1 MLDGGTRMTV
11 AVAVCATVVIVALLV
26 LRDRENDAWREIVAN
41 LSLRALEERASL
53 LDRIQH
59 PERVQVQGTPDGYEP
74 PEPPPDAAEL
84 AYIGQEVP
92 DFVSVGTAPTAQE
105 LDHIGREV
113 PENVHVGGS
122 NA

>member
-1 MLDGGTRMTV
+1 MTV

>member
-1 MLDGGTRMTV
+1 MTA
-11 AVAVCATVVIVALLV
+11 AVAAFAAVVIVALLV
-26 LRDRENDAWREIVAN
+26 LREHENNAWGEIVTKLLQSA
-41 LSLRALEERASL
+41 ADERASL

-105 LDHIGREV
+105 LDYIGREV